1 MSSDNFRIPSQV
13 GPKNDA
19 LTLIVPTGVTT
30 WQWLF
35 ESEQYVPFRST
46 SSGSSG
52 AYNDAVTKER
62 LDFSQVKEKATIL
75 STVLVNDYGLQPGQT
90 VSIFSTNT
98 VWYAVALWATIR
110 AGTQAPVHGV
120 EVLNC

>member
-1 MSSDNFRIPSQV
+1 MIPCQV

-19 LTLIVPTGVTT
+19 LTFTVPTGVTT

-35 ESEQYVPFRST
+35 ESEEYVPFRST

-52 AYNDAVTKER
+52 AYNNAVSKER
-62 LDFSQVKEKATIL
+62 IDFSEVKAKATIL
-75 STVLVNDYGLQPGQT
+75 STVLVNDYCLRPGQT

-98 VWYAVALWATIR
+98 VWYAVALWASIR
-110 AGTQAPVHGV
+110 VGK
-120 EVLNC
+120 